1 MYSYM
6 KRISTTLFQV
16 ESSSRHSLRFR
27 SFSNESSLDCQLLN
41 MEVENGECK
50 PTVLIKNTWDPL

>member
-1 MYSYM
+1 M
-6 KRISTTLFQV
+6 KGISTALFQV
-16 ESSSRHSLRFR
+16 ESSSRHSLCFR
-27 SFSNESSLDCQLLN
+27 SFSHESSLDCQLLN